1 MNKDNIKIRDRR
13 NKGWF
18 YLDNEY
24 LNGLGKHFGPI
35 GISVYVSLCRHA
47 NSKQECYPSQDL
59 IGKEIGVA
67 RITVAKY
74 VKLLEKHNV
83 INITKQKSKNN
94 AFSNTL
100 YILLDKTEW
109 IYPDH
114 VNHINMDSHVNL
126 TAEPCKPDSISHVNE
141 VYTNNTN
148 TTNNTNRKKTNKA
161 ISYLENLAPEV
172 KREFSETYNCS
183 QDEVSLKAE
192 MLVNWCKSKN
202 KWYADY
208 RSALQNWLLRDYG
221 KRKENYLAHKK

>member
-1 MNKDNIKIRDRR
+1 MKTNNIKIRDRR

-24 LNGLGKHFGPI
+24 LNGLGKYFGPI

-47 NSKQECYPSQDL
+47 NLQEQCYPSQDL
-59 IGKEIGVA
+59 IGKEIGVN
-67 RITVAKY
+67 RITVSKY
-74 VKLLEKHNV
+74 IKLLEKHNV

-94 AFSNTL
+94 TFSNTL
-100 YILLDKTEW
+100 YTLLDKTVW
-109 IYPDH
+109 IYPNH
-114 VNHINMDSHVNL
+114 VNQIDMVSHVNL
-126 TAEPCKPDSISHVNE
+126 TTEPCQSDDISHVNQID
-141 VYTNNTN
+141 TKNTN
-148 TTNNTNRKKTNKA
+148 TTNNTKEKKTQKS
-161 ISYLENLAPEV
+161 ISYLENLSSDV
-172 KREFSETYNCS
+172 KLEFSEKYNCT